1 MGTLENTVSMM
12 KALPETDLLEIQNLT
27 LKLFR
32 QRKSKTA
39 DEAVKKFLKPM
50 SQEDFIKDID
60 MAEQEIAEGKYR
72 SANEVFI

>member
-1 MGTLENTVSMM
+1 
-12 KALPETDLLEIQNLT
+12 
-27 LKLFR
+27 
-32 QRKSKTA
+32 
-39 DEAVKKFLKPM
+39 M